1 MMTRA
6 QIIFTALNELTAF
19 LWGDLQYK
27 KTARGLL
34 TASSE
39 FKIPVE
45 YNGAEEI
52 DHEVVIK
59 DRMLDTVAIA
69 KLVWR
74 LEQSEKE
81 Q

>member
-1 MMTRA
+1 VQVAR
-6 QIIFTALNELTAF
+6 ELIG
-19 LWGDLQYK
+19 WYGLQYK

-39 FKIPVE
+39 FKIPE
-45 YNGAEEI
+45 GYNGTDEVE
-52 DHEVVIK
+52 HEVVIK